1 VVWLVAAIGAGIFFT
16 LAFSPG
22 ELDEYTYP
30 GLPNPLGV
38 GGGVGDVLTATES
51 IGSGILPIAVLV
63 SISYS
68 AIRFRRSSGRERL
81 QFKWIVY
88 TATLTAASFLVSFM
102 QPARFSLWL
111 RDRRRKEGRKAKA
124 KCEKIP

>member
-1 VVWLVAAIGAGIFFT
+1 MTNDAMQLWT
-16 LAFSPG
+16 G
-22 ELDEYTYP
+22 EERV
-30 GLPNPLGV
+30 LGV

-63 SISYS
+63 SISNS

-102 QPARFSLWL
+102 QPARVSLWL
-111 RDRRRKEGRKAKA
+111 RDRRRKEGRKAEA
-124 KCEKIP
+124 KCEKIPREEFRNAFRNVGETVGT